1 MNIPCHFMTAFRFSG
16 LKGAEAICFF
26 AYHIC
31 AKHINV
37 AFQPMHSNSSYLHL
51 TIKCRSD
58 PTLIARNH
66 KTAREERFYC
76 WQQQCSAKTYLLVFS
91 AWKGRERRW
100 PCRKASIASENIPR
114 MPHIRA
120 SYAGQPRVDN
130 TTIKDSQG
138 NLMCKYDRMKA
149 TDGSHFPNSSSCPDT
164 FFLDFL

>member
-51 TIKCRSD
+51 TMKCRSD

-66 KTAREERFYC
+66 KTARQERFYC
-76 WQQQCSAKTYLLVFS
+76 WHQQCSAKTYLLVFS
-91 AWKGRERRW
+91 AWGGGREDGPAGKHPLPLRTS
-100 PCRKASIASENIPR
+100 PGCLISEQAIQANPGLTMQLSRTAKGI
-114 MPHIRA
+114 
-120 SYAGQPRVDN
+120 
-130 TTIKDSQG
+130 
-138 NLMCKYDRMKA
+138 
-149 TDGSHFPNSSSCPDT
+149 
-164 FFLDFL
+164 